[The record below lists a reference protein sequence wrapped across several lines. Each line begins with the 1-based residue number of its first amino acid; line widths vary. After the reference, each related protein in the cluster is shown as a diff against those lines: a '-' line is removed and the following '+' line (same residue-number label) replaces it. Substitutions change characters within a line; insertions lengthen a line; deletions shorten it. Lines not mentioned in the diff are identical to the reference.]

1 MKRRLFAIS
10 CIVILLVSLL
20 TGCSSEDE
28 EQKNQKQMY
37 LRTRLLDIFSFKG
50 APPVWFAGAQLAGS
64 EVIYDTLEIFPNEEE
79 AEKKYDLWERVDGTI
94 YAVATEK
101 TYEKIDYVNR
111 ILEYDGSV
119 EGLKENGYPYPIT
132 IDDFVNDIDKLI
144 TMFADHSLVS
154 PLIYDRV
161 NRY

>member
-10 CIVILLVSLL
+10 FIVILLVSLL

-37 LRTRLLDIFSFKG
+37 LRTRLLDIFSIKG

-79 AEKKYDLWERVDGTI
+79 IE
-94 YAVATEK
+94 
-101 TYEKIDYVNR
+101 
-111 ILEYDGSV
+111 
-119 EGLKENGYPYPIT
+119 
-132 IDDFVNDIDKLI
+132 
-144 TMFADHSLVS
+144 
-154 PLIYDRV
+154 
-161 NRY
+161 